1 MKFKAVPF
9 LIATAWLIPTAAS
22 AQLPPTVW
30 SDKQAAKP
38 DGEVG
43 YGRYDTNSTTP
54 HPKAILWGASLE
66 PGKSGNWC
74 GTGGSHHI
82 NLPIRR
88 PKPSVAPWDQPEYY
102 QDARD
107 VKQSTTWEA
116 PTRLD
121 RKIADE
127 IEQAQI
133 DYGPQDVKVAQ
144 LMWRHAQ
151 NYYNSNDYAKAKDL
165 LRKLIDM
172 ADPEIRGKLPMKKVQ
187 AMYRDSASK
196 MKPLAASAYKPFS
209 YNHASHFGST
219 FGQYLNS
226 PDANRTQIGR
236 GTFAYNTSTNTPLLT
251 AANTSRNGNSNAANS
266 GASGANGGVRN
277 SGSGNSG
284 GGGSGGVL
292 VIGPNFSFRA
302 TGPTTIKLN
311 GVDIMIP
318 AGASG
323 TLNISNTPPRR
334 SNGKPAAVKYLP
346 LSAPNSPLR
355 NGTRGPG
362 TFDTGGFHDLDP
374 GFTIHN
380 R

>member
-1 MKFKAVPF
+1 MSFKVVPF

-30 SDKQAAKP
+30 SNKQAAKP

-43 YGRYDTNSTTP
+43 YERYDTNSTTP
-54 HPKAILWGASLE
+54 RQDPVLWGAPKE
-66 PGKSGNWC
+66 PTRPSKC
-74 GTGGSHHI
+74 GISPRIAGRDGI
-82 NLPIRR
+82 IRSPR
-88 PKPSVAPWDQPEYY
+88 PSVAPWDQPEYY

-121 RKIADE
+121 RKIAEE

-151 NYYNSNDYAKAKDL
+151 NYYNSNDYVKAKDL
-165 LRKLIDM
+165 LGKLIDM
-172 ADPEIRGKLPMKKVQ
+172 ADPEIRLKLPMKRVQ
-187 AMYRDSASK
+187 AMYRDSAEK
-196 MKPLAASAYKPFS
+196 MKPLAAAYKPFS
-209 YNHASHFGST
+209 YNHAWHFGST
-219 FGQYLNS
+219 FGQYLHS
-226 PDANRTQIGR
+226 ADANRTQIGR
-236 GTFAYNTSTNTPLLT
+236 GTFAYNTSSNTPLLT
-251 AANTSRNGNSNAANS
+251 AANTSQKGNSNAGNS
-266 GASGANGGVRN
+266 GANAGGRSSGSANAGGRN
-277 SGSGNSG
+277 SGS
-284 GGGSGGVL
+284 GSGGVL

-311 GVDIMIP
+311 GVEIMIP

-346 LSAPNSPLR
+346 LSAANSTLR

-380 R
+380 Q